1 MTEAIAKVLN
11 HENATRQVRQFQKL
25 SLSMSANEMIQRSD
39 KAEQR
44 LVDLFQAARD
54 NEGDALESL
63 RLGNEILGLNYAFRE
78 KFDMTMH
85 EYRVQQVFRN
95 E

>member
-1 MTEAIAKVLN
+1 MTEAIANALN
-11 HENATRQVRQFQKL
+11 HENVTRQVREFQKL
-25 SLSMSANEMIQRSD
+25 SLSMSADEMIQRAE

-44 LVDLFQAARD
+44 LISLFQAARD
-54 NEGDALESL
+54 DEGDALESIK
-63 RLGNEILGLNYAFRE
+63 LGNEILGLSYAFRE

-85 EYRVQQVFRN
+85 EYRVQRVFRN